1 MEQII
6 RSYFANLRKTQ
17 YLPPEQLLLHQRELL
32 DLLVRHARAH
42 VPFYRDTGRL
52 NVLFRRD
59 DAINWERWS
68 EIPPDAR
75 GITGSL
81 RAAHIRS
88 RSHAARP
95 HRGDCHVRFHGRTG
109 PCSPDRDGG
118 ALGMDGCGTSSGTVL
133 TRQNGSFIS
142 ILTPAQIS
150 ITGVRHNAAWRPEFV
165 SLNLLGEK
173 IEVADT
179 RPGAEL
185 LDLMAS
191 CRPRYLQV
199 LPTVLEALILQD
211 HHHVLVDLKLAAVFS
226 FGEHFPSEAKLQ
238 SERYLDCK
246 ILELYGSSEC
256 NYIAGSCPYCGSFH
270 VHAETVFVEAIDE
283 DGSLVLPGETGQ
295 LLVTPLYNYGM
306 PLIRYDH
313 ADLSRSRLLTAVESG
328 SPRLTR
334 SLERNGS
341 RSFLQTAG

>member
-1 MEQII
+1 M
-6 RSYFANLRKTQ
+6 
-17 YLPPEQLLLHQRELL
+17 
-32 DLLVRHARAH
+32 
-42 VPFYRDTGRL
+42 
-52 NVLFRRD
+52 
-59 DAINWERWS
+59 
-68 EIPPDAR
+68 
-75 GITGSL
+75 
-81 RAAHIRS
+81 
-88 RSHAARP
+88 
-95 HRGDCHVRFHGRTG
+95 
-109 PCSPDRDGG
+109 
-118 ALGMDGCGTSSGTVL
+118 
-133 TRQNGSFIS
+133 
-142 ILTPAQIS
+142 
-150 ITGVRHNAAWRPEFV
+150 
-165 SLNLLGEK
+165 
-173 IEVADT
+173 
-179 RPGAEL
+179 
-185 LDLMAS
+185 
-191 CRPRYLQV
+191 
-199 LPTVLEALILQD
+199 
-211 HHHVLVDLKLAAVFS
+211 FS